1 MDLSSLDVQSL
12 EVLLERWGYAVIF
25 AGMLLENAGL
35 PLPGEAITLLGGYVA
50 GSGHLSPWG
59 VVAAAA
65 SGAVVGDN
73 LGYWVG
79 RRYGLTL
86 LLQAGRLLGKTADD
100 VEQLR
105 MRFLRRAELSVVLGR
120 FVALLRVLAG
130 PMAGAVAMPYRRFV
144 LCNLTGALLWAST
157 MVSLAWLC
165 GRWVPL
171 STLLNGVVEF
181 GLVLLVLVLLVLVLP
196 RLINQI
202 SQRAQG
208 RNRLL

>member
-35 PLPGEAITLLGGYVA
+35 PLPGEANTLLGGYVA